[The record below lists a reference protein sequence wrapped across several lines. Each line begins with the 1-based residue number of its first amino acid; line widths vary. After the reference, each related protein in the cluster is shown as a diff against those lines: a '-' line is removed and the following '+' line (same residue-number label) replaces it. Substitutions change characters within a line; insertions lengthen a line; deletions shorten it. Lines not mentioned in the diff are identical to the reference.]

1 MLNAVKDALSA
12 NRHVFVTG
20 HNDGL
25 CGVLQPPIELPTHT
39 LKTREI

>member
-1 MLNAVKDALSA
+1 MTVKDALSA
-12 NRHVFVTG
+12 NRHVFMTG

-25 CGVLQPPIELPTHT
+25 CGVLLPTVELPVHA